1 MLRGLTGTIL
11 WTCLAGAVGV
21 GLFSVKHEVK
31 DQEHRLTALNR
42 DIQREQEA
50 IHVLK
55 AEWSY
60 LNDPA
65 RLRAL
70 SEKHLGMRPVG
81 PTQVASLDSIAR
93 PNSPA
98 LAAREPLAKAPSLTR
113 PEPKPTQQPPAPK
126 PQSQVRGTL
135 ASAEPAPSM
144 PSRQTIAAA
153 GTAGRP
159 PEGRTIVIQSPA
171 LAQSELPIAEGR

>member
-21 GLFSVKHEVK
+21 VLFTVKHEVK
-31 DQEHRLTALNR
+31 DQERRLTELNR

-60 LNDPA
+60 LNDPT

-70 SEKHLGMRPVG
+70 SEKHLGMRPIG

-93 PNSPA
+93 PNGPA
-98 LAAREPLAKAPSLTR
+98 LAVRDAVAKAPSLTR
-113 PEPKPTQQPPAPK
+113 PDPKAPQPPPAPR
-126 PQSQVRGTL
+126 PQTQARGTL
-135 ASAEPAPSM
+135 ASAEPV
-144 PSRQTIAAA
+144 
-153 GTAGRP
+153 GRP
-159 PEGRTIVIQSPA
+159 PGRTPARTIVIPSPA
-171 LAQSELPIAEGR
+171 LAQSELTSAEDR

>member
-1 MLRGLTGTIL
+1 MMRGLSGTIL
-11 WTCLAGAVGV
+11 WTCLAGAIGV

-31 DQEHRLTALNR
+31 DQELRLSHLNQ

-70 SEKHLGMRPVG
+70 SEKHLGMQPVAPGQVATLDSLNAQGQPAFALAKPAAKQPTTSTVAKAEPPKAPPARPVLVAG
-81 PTQVASLDSIAR
+81 APRLPTHEEAR
-93 PNSPA
+93 
-98 LAAREPLAKAPSLTR
+98 
-113 PEPKPTQQPPAPK
+113 
-126 PQSQVRGTL
+126 
-135 ASAEPAPSM
+135 
-144 PSRQTIAAA
+144 
-153 GTAGRP
+153 
-159 PEGRTIVIQSPA
+159 
-171 LAQSELPIAEGR
+171 